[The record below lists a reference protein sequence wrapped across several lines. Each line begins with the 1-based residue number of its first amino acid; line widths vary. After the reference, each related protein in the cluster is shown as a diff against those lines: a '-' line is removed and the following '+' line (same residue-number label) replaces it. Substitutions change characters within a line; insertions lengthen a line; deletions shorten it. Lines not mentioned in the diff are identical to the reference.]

1 MVLHTYQI
9 NENLKLT
16 LSKNALDHV
25 LHGEVTDKVFET
37 DNGRIAKKVISG
49 GLHTYSGWQSYL
61 SKTPGLKNILLYN
74 NKTNDE
80 WYYERELQNGTILL
94 KLPESV
100 FTSKA
105 AKMTLFPENNYK
117 SGFLWK
123 TLFPK
128 TVGESEILDLLN
140 DALLN
145 ISKHESRDGELIC
158 YYKIDEPLNCM
169 RIAVLYRNGEI
180 NSFYPTWS
188 QPNTGNNGKP
198 FSFFDNIGH
207 VISESSFV
215 NESEIIDVTDVGLF
229 SKLSS
234 LEEIQDVTPEL
245 FLSRGAVTQD
255 IKEWDDKRIDSI
267 NSFAE
272 NYSFD
277 EILEIYNY
285 VNDEGISKYHDIVS
299 QNAYSHFLP
308 NIKLSV
314 GFFNAI
320 SFNQNIAEG
329 IMALFFYDQKN
340 KSKLYANTVLN
351 LISNMFT
358 SPFMDMWAKKRIHY
372 IIANLNLEY
381 HDRNFPAEYIDC
393 LSTSP
398 TRREFY
404 SEYFYDSHNKKKNYN
419 SIETYEE
426 IADLFGLILT
436 PPQYE
441 SVTYSHFLHYF
452 SDNLGESYST
462 NFTDEERTVFLLEAY
477 PGDYYENYV
486 QDNLKFYNQKI
497 FTHSSFILAEYLEVF
512 AKEGVAKPIKLHRVI
527 YEYFKLQVAQRYRI
541 NLNYSDYYEIP
552 EVVTLPIEKNDVY
565 ATILKHERH
574 SNRFMTDTII
584 ESVKKYLLTVE
595 DTNLSKVLKDIER
608 VDRKEI
614 PRFPIP
620 YHLIIEMV
628 KRPESVDVNYLKA
641 LRVLEVDA
649 TV

>member
-1 MVLHTYQI
+1 MVLHTYKI

-61 SKTPGLKNILLYN
+61 SKVPGLKNVLFYN
-74 NKTNDE
+74 NNANDE

-145 ISKHESRDGELIC
+145 ISKYESREGELIC

-180 NSFYPTWS
+180 NSFFPTWS

-215 NESEIIDVTDVGLF
+215 NESEIIDITDVGLF
-229 SKLSS
+229 SKLST

-245 FLSRGAVTQD
+245 FLARGAVTHD
-255 IKEWDDKRIDSI
+255 IQEWDDKRIDSI
-267 NSFAE
+267 NFFAENCSFAE
-272 NYSFD
+272 
-277 EILEIYNY
+277 ILKLYNY
-285 VNDEGISKYHDIVS
+285 VNDEGISKYHDMVS
-299 QNAYSHFLP
+299 QNSYSHFLP

-329 IMALFFYDQKN
+329 IMALFLYDQKN

-372 IIANLNLEY
+372 IIASLTLGY

-404 SEYFYDSHNKKKNYN
+404 SEYFYDSHNKKKHYK

-462 NFTDEERTVFLLEAY
+462 NYTDEERTGFLLKAY
-477 PGDYYENYV
+477 PGDYYEHYV
-486 QDNLKFYNQKI
+486 QDSLKFFNQNV
-497 FTHSSFILAEYLEVF
+497 FTHSSFILEEYLELF
-512 AKEGVAKPIKLHRVI
+512 AKEECAKPMKLHRVI

-541 NLNYSDYYEIP
+541 NLNYSEYHEIP
-552 EVVTLPIEKNDVY
+552 EVVTLPIEKYDVY
-565 ATILKHERH
+565 ATILKHERN

-620 YHLIIEMV
+620 YHLIIKMV
-628 KRPESVDVNYLKA
+628 KSPESVDVNYLKA

-649 TV
+649 TI

>member
-1 MVLHTYQI
+1 MVLNTYKI

-16 LSKNALDHV
+16 LSQNALDHV
-25 LHGEVTDKVFET
+25 LHGEITDKIFET

-61 SKTPGLKNILLYN
+61 SKVSGLKNILFYDN
-74 NKTNDE
+74 QVNDG

-105 AKMTLFPENNYK
+105 AKMTLFPEKNYK

-123 TLFPK
+123 TLFPQ
-128 TVGESEILDLLN
+128 TVGESEVLDLLN

-169 RIAVLYRNGEI
+169 RIAVLYRNGQI

-215 NESEIIDVTDVGLF
+215 NKSEIIDITDVGLF
-229 SKLSS
+229 SKLST

-245 FLSRGAVTQD
+245 FLSRGAVTQN
-255 IKEWDDKRIDSI
+255 IQEWDDKRIDSI
-267 NSFAE
+267 NLFAG
-272 NYSFD
+272 NCSLT
-277 EILEIYNY
+277 EILELYNY
-285 VNDEGISKYHDIVS
+285 LNDEGIFKYHDIVS

-320 SFNQNIAEG
+320 SFNQNIVEG

-340 KSKLYANTVLN
+340 KSKLYANTVLH
-351 LISNMFT
+351 LISSMFT
-358 SPFMDMWAKKRIHY
+358 SPLMDMWAKKRIHY
-372 IIANLNLEY
+372 LIASLTLKY

-393 LSTSP
+393 LSKSP

-404 SEYFYDSHNKKKNYN
+404 SEYFYESHNKKKDYN
-419 SIETYEE
+419 SIEAYEE
-426 IADLFGLILT
+426 IATLFSIILA
-436 PPQYE
+436 PPQNE
-441 SVTYSHFLHYF
+441 SVSYSHFLHYF

-462 NFTDEERTVFLLEAY
+462 NFTDEERTVFVLKAY
-477 PGDYYENYV
+477 PGDYYEHYV
-486 QDNLKFYNQKI
+486 QDSLKFFNQTV
-497 FTHSSFILAEYLEVF
+497 FTHSSFILEEYLEFF
-512 AKEGVAKPIKLHRVI
+512 AKEDVAKPIELHRVI
-527 YEYFKLQVAQRYRI
+527 YEYYKLQVAQRYRI
-541 NLNYSDYYEIP
+541 NLNYSEYYEIP
-552 EVVTLPIEKNDVY
+552 EVVTLPIKKYDVY
-565 ATILKHERH
+565 ATILKHERN

-584 ESVKKYLLTVE
+584 ESVKKYLLVIE
-595 DTNLSKVLKDIER
+595 DTNLSKVLKDIEK
-608 VDRKEI
+608 VDRKQT

-620 YHLIIEMV
+620 YNLIVEMV
-628 KRPESVDVNYLKA
+628 KSPESVNVNHLKA
-641 LRVLEVDA
+641 LRVSGVDA
-649 TV
+649 TI

>member
-1 MVLHTYQI
+1 MVLHTYEI

-16 LSKNALDHV
+16 LSQNALDHV
-25 LHGEVTDKVFET
+25 LNGEVTDKVFDT
-37 DNGRIAKKVISG
+37 DNGRIVKKVISG

-61 SKTPGLKNILLYN
+61 SKTPGMKNVLFYN
-74 NKTNDE
+74 NKNHDE

-117 SGFLWK
+117 SGYLWK

-128 TVGESEILDLLN
+128 TIGESEILDLLN

-158 YYKIDEPLNCM
+158 YYKLDEPLNCM

-198 FSFFDNIGH
+198 FSFFDNLGH
-207 VISESSFV
+207 VISASSFF
-215 NESEIIDVTDVGLF
+215 NDSEVIDITNVGLF
-229 SKLSS
+229 SNLST

-245 FLSRGAVTQD
+245 FLTRGPATQD
-255 IKEWDDKRIDSI
+255 IQEWDDQRLDSI
-267 NSFAE
+267 NLFAG
-272 NYSFD
+272 NCSLT
-277 EILEIYNY
+277 EILWLYNY
-285 VNDEGISKYHDIVS
+285 LNDEGISKYHDLVS
-299 QNAYSHFLP
+299 QNAYSHYFP

-320 SFNQNIAEG
+320 SLNQNIVEG
-329 IMALFFYDQKN
+329 IIALFLYDQKH
-340 KSKLYANTVLN
+340 KSKLYAYTVLN

-372 IIANLNLEY
+372 IIANLTLEY
-381 HDRNFPAEYIDC
+381 HDRDFPAEYIDC

-398 TRREFY
+398 TRREFF
-404 SEYFYDSHNKKKNYN
+404 SEYFYESHNKKKNYS
-419 SIETYEE
+419 SIKTYDE

-436 PPQYE
+436 PPQHE

-452 SDNLGESYST
+452 SDNLGESYSY
-462 NFTDEERTVFLLEAY
+462 NFNDEKRTGFLLEAY
-477 PGDYYENYV
+477 PGDYYEHYV
-486 QDNLKFYNQKI
+486 QDSLKFFNQKV
-497 FTHSSFILAEYLEVF
+497 FTHSSFILEEYLEFF
-512 AKEGVAKPIKLHRVI
+512 ANEGVAKPINIHRVI

-541 NLNYSDYYEIP
+541 NLNYSEYNEIP
-552 EVVTLPIEKNDVY
+552 EVVTLPVEKYDVY
-565 ATILKHERH
+565 ATILKHERS
-574 SNRFMTDTII
+574 SNRLMTDTII

-595 DTNLSKVLKDIER
+595 DANLSKVLKDIER

-620 YHLIIEMV
+620 YPLIIEMV
-628 KRPESVDVNYLKA
+628 KRPESVDINHLKA
-641 LRVLEVDA
+641 LRVSEVD
-649 TV
+649 TTL